1 MKFDITRAW
10 KDEAYRQA
18 LSEEELHLLPTNP
31 AGELELADDEL
42 DTVSGGF
49 GGVGGFGGFGGIGG
63 FGGTFISNRENSVAV
78 ICEINI
84 FSINIAN
91 IAVLGA
97 VNNICTN
104 VN

>member
-1 MKFDITRAW
+1 MKGTTHMKFDITRAW
-10 KDEAYRQA
+10 KDEAYRQT
-18 LSEEELHLLPTNP
+18 LTTEELNLLPANP
-31 AGELELADDEL
+31 AGELELTDTEL

-49 GGVGGFGGFGGIGG
+49 CP
-63 FGGTFISNRENSVAV
+63 GTAFFSTHNNSVAL

-84 FSINIAN
+84 FSVNVINAAI
-91 IAVLGA
+91 LGA